1 MLQTKRREMNREINK
16 ILKQMTSAILIN
28 IFSYLVSMLD
38 ASIK

>member
-28 IFSYLVSMLD
+28 IFSYLVSMPD
-38 ASIK
+38 ASIN